1 MNKDIIK
8 GISKIENV
16 FGKNNTNIIINTSN
30 DDKKIGNLDNVF
42 EYTQEQRQKVRTYV
56 PKKRRELYLTKD
68 EKSDI
73 NINL

>member
-42 EYTQEQRQKVRTYV
+42 EYTQEQRQKVRTY
-56 PKKRRELYLTKD
+56 
-68 EKSDI
+68 I
-73 NINL
+73 